1 MEGAFA
7 GGAGLREGERGPH
20 VCCSRCHVCC
30 SLVVHEPLAPGCVAW
45 FTFTLNPLLLVSL
58 ARHPHSPSASLPVP
72 RGPAFLQCPWP
83 PRLPCPDALRRLPSR
98 GPPRPASQ
106 VKWIDRGHERDEPLV
121 SISTDGRVTQWSIAK
136 GLEFVDLMKLKR
148 IPRKPMEGPASAASN
163 GATANGTAGKSAA
176 AAAGEHDAFISR
188 LTSGMS
194 FDFSGR
200 DERIYIA
207 GATRPVGDAACDGMA
222 QATCHVSAQVSRPIV
237 IRRCQKIFS
246 LSQIAI
252 SSGAA
257 STP

>member
-1 MEGAFA
+1 MTPAA
-7 GGAGLREGERGPH
+7 ACHPER
-20 VCCSRCHVCC
+20 
-30 SLVVHEPLAPGCVAW
+30 
-45 FTFTLNPLLLVSL
+45 
-58 ARHPHSPSASLPVP
+58 
-72 RGPAFLQCPWP
+72 
-83 PRLPCPDALRRLPSR
+83 
-98 GPPRPASQ
+98 PPRPASQ

-222 QATCHVSAQVSRPIV
+222 QATCHISVQISWPIV
-237 IRRCQKIFS
+237 LRRCQKIFS

-252 SSGAA
+252 SSAAA

>member
-1 MEGAFA
+1 M
-7 GGAGLREGERGPH
+7 
-20 VCCSRCHVCC
+20 
-30 SLVVHEPLAPGCVAW
+30 
-45 FTFTLNPLLLVSL
+45 
-58 ARHPHSPSASLPVP
+58 
-72 RGPAFLQCPWP
+72 
-83 PRLPCPDALRRLPSR
+83 
-98 GPPRPASQ
+98 
-106 VKWIDRGHERDEPLV
+106 

-163 GATANGTAGKSAA
+163 GATTNGTAGKSAA

-207 GATRPVGDAACDGMA
+207 GAACRRQRSACVGTA
-222 QATCHVSAQVSRPIV
+222 QAFCHVSAQVSWATVLRG
-237 IRRCQKIFS
+237 CQKIFS
-246 LSQIAI
+246 PKEIAI

-257 STP
+257 SNP